1 MPVTIR
7 TMKVED
13 IGDVKR
19 VDLLSWSALIE
30 SKYPEIKKFSQRT
43 DQNIISY
50 LHSDPEGAFVAIDDF
65 AGIIGYSFSHI
76 WGKTG
81 WVGPLSVIPSRQGM
95 GVGKE
100 LLRSSLR
107 YLEDSGCSDIGLETM
122 PENQINMGLYLRMG
136 LRPEGLVMLLG
147 KPIIK
152 DRIKEIACEGL
163 RIDRLS
169 ESNVRNHLM
178 SQIKRLSSSVHP
190 GLDYTPEVQVTEEY
204 SFGETLVALSNGI
217 AVGLCVV
224 HTVSKREEMPG
235 SLVRV
240 LAVAPGVDNIV
251 VEALIHE
258 AELVTAEDRSIEL
271 SVPVPG
277 RNQKVMDVL
286 LSREYTVVQTFE
298 RMMWHGSSGFGSDG
312 HNLCSW
318 SG

>member
-19 VDLLSWSALIE
+19 ADLLAWSALIE
-30 SKYPEIKKFSQRT
+30 SKYPEIKKFSPRT

-76 WGKTG
+76 WGRTG
-81 WVGPLSVIPSRQGM
+81 WVGPLAVLPTRQGM

-107 YLEDSGCSDIGLETM
+107 HLEDRGCTDIGLETM
-122 PENQINMGLYLRMG
+122 PENQINLGLYLGMG
-136 LRPEGLVMLLG
+136 LRPEGLVVLFG
-147 KPIIK
+147 KQILK
-152 DRIKEIACEGL
+152 DGL
-163 RIDRLS
+163 REVTCDGLLIERLS

-178 SQIKRLSSSVHP
+178 SQIKRLSSTIHP
-190 GLDYTPEVQVTEEY
+190 GLDYTPEVKVTEEY
-204 SFGETLVALSNGI
+204 SFGETLVALSKGI

-224 HTVSKREEMPG
+224 HTVSKREDMPG
-235 SLVRV
+235 SMVRV
-240 LAVAPGVDNIV
+240 LAVTPGADNII
-251 VEALIHE
+251 VEALIHA

-277 RNQKVMDVL
+277 RNRKAMDVL

-298 RMMWHGSSGFGSDG
+298 RMMWQGNSGLASGG
-312 HNLCSW
+312 NNLCSW